1 MRKLV
6 LTLVACLMT
15 ASYANADLVGY
26 WPLNDGAGS
35 VAANMVEGGAA
46 DLLRRCL
53 VDILL
58 LLCRAQRIS

>member
-35 VAANMVEGGAA
+35 VADARALDAA
-46 DLLRRCL
+46 SDH
-53 VDILL
+53 VADD
-58 LLCRAQRIS
+58 